1 MAVTARIE
9 EVRNEV
15 TEMAKAAP
23 MAQGLMRSMV
33 KLLHDRMLKYNW
45 VGFYMLEPGTQPA
58 VLVLGAFEG
67 AMTPH
72 TRIPL
77 NQGIC
82 GAAASSGQTVVV
94 DDVSRDPRNQIGDCG
109 SGLRPRQDYGRTR
122 HRQPLPCRVHGRT
135 SDLCAAL
142 CDACRKET
150 GSCREMKRVVAGLI
164 VRDGKLLVCQRT
176 RHQTMPLKW
185 EFPGGK
191 IEEGEQPRDA
201 LRRELD
207 EELGIAATI
216 GDEVARIQ
224 HEYPNG
230 GMVELR
236 FYLVREFKGELENR
250 IFRDMQWIQPKNLPK
265 FDFLE
270 ADLTL
275 VKDLAAGKL
284 L

>member
-1 MAVTARIE
+1 
-9 EVRNEV
+9 
-15 TEMAKAAP
+15 
-23 MAQGLMRSMV
+23 
-33 KLLHDRMLKYNW
+33 
-45 VGFYMLEPGTQPA
+45 
-58 VLVLGAFEG
+58 
-67 AMTPH
+67 
-72 TRIPL
+72 
-77 NQGIC
+77 
-82 GAAASSGQTVVV
+82 
-94 DDVSRDPRNQIGDCG
+94 
-109 SGLRPRQDYGRTR
+109 
-122 HRQPLPCRVHGRT
+122 
-135 SDLCAAL
+135 
-142 CDACRKET
+142 
-150 GSCREMKRVVAGLI
+150 MKRVVAALI
-164 VRDGKLLVCQRT
+164 MQDGKLLVCQRT

-207 EELGIAATI
+207 EELGIEATI
-216 GDEVARIQ
+216 GDELARIQ

-236 FYLVREFKGELENR
+236 FYVVREFSGELENR
-250 IFRDMQWIQPKNLPK
+250 IFKDIQWSEPKDLPR